1 MGRILQVDYENLPL
15 ISAAQAE
22 LEETNGVLCVD
33 TEMAL
38 TAAGLDPDAITEN
51 WQNG

>member
-1 MGRILQVDYENLPL
+1 MGRTLLVDYEDLPL
-15 ISAAQAE
+15 VSAAQAE
-22 LEETNGVLCVD
+22 LEENNGVLCVD
-33 TEMAL
+33 TELAL